1 VAVHDGVSK
10 ADDATFSGGA
20 ATYGFGYPQ
29 GGFIPVQHLH
39 QQAHFQ
45 VVSNPAM
52 ILPQYQ
58 QPHAADDDGGDGG
71 SSLVPISGGCIV
83 PAVAHMPVAYPPL
96 PQYQQPMS
104 SSPPGL
110 LRPQHA
116 NIALSSHHPWQHQQH
131 QHLIMTAAPPLGV
144 PPGYVLTQA
153 PSAAHHQHP
162 MMMPPGVF
170 PGGYVQLQPLVH
182 QQHQLI
188 MGPVNSIP
196 IGFVPEQ
203 QQQPTH
209 PPILFNGVLH
219 HPGDWVPVD
228 NMGQPQPHPIPPQ
241 AYMHPPPYQPMGMYY
256 PFPVQEDDA
265 FDAADA
271 ASAHT
276 SPTTHGRASRQ
287 QQMQQQQQQRAIQ
300 YSYSIAAQSP
310 NSHPRSSPPNSS
322 PIQRRSPKSSNFEG
336 NPNRKKNKI
345 STLVHQ
351 PIKSPQ
357 KKTAGGAPDREI

>member
-1 VAVHDGVSK
+1 MAVHDGVSK
-10 ADDATFSGGA
+10 ADDATFSGEA
-20 ATYGFGYPQ
+20 ATHRFGYPQ

-58 QPHAADDDGGDGG
+58 QPHEAADGVGDAGA
-71 SSLVPISGGCIV
+71 SFVPISGGFV
-83 PAVAHMPVAYPPL
+83 PAVAHMPVAYSPL
-96 PQYQQPMS
+96 PQYQQPMA
-104 SSPPGL
+104 SSPTGL
-110 LRPQHA
+110 LHPKRA
-116 NIALSSHHPWQHQQH
+116 KIGLSAHHPWQQQQQQH
-131 QHLIMTAAPPLGV
+131 LHQHMIVTAAPPLGA

-153 PSAAHHQHP
+153 PSAAHYQNP
-162 MMMPPGVF
+162 MMMPPVF
-170 PGGYVQLQPLVH
+170 PGGYVQLQPFVH

-203 QQQPTH
+203 HQQPTH
-209 PPILFNGVLH
+209 PPISFNGVLH

-228 NMGQPQPHPIPPQ
+228 NMGQPQPHQFPHQ
-241 AYMHPPPYQPMGMYY
+241 AHMHPPPYQPMGMYY

-265 FDAADA
+265 YDAADA

-276 SPTTHGRASRQ
+276 SPTTHARASRQ
-287 QQMQQQQQQRAIQ
+287 QQMQQQQQRAIQ
-300 YSYSIAAQSP
+300 SSYSIAAQSP
-310 NSHPRSSPPNSS
+310 NSHPKSSPPNPS

-336 NPNRKKNKI
+336 NPKQNK
-345 STLVHQ
+345 
-351 PIKSPQ
+351 
-357 KKTAGGAPDREI
+357 E

>member
-1 VAVHDGVSK
+1 MAVHDGVSK
-10 ADDATFSGGA
+10 ADHATFSGEA

-52 ILPQYQ
+52 MLPQYQ
-58 QPHAADDDGGDGG
+58 QPHEAADGGGDAG
-71 SSLVPISGGCIV
+71 SSLVPISGGFV

-96 PQYQQPMS
+96 PQYQQPMA

-110 LRPQHA
+110 LRPKHA
-116 NIALSSHHPWQHQQH
+116 KSALSAHHPWQQQQH
-131 QHLIMTAAPPLGV
+131 QHQHMIMTAAPPLGA

-153 PSAAHHQHP
+153 PSAAHYQHP

-170 PGGYVQLQPLVH
+170 PGGYVQLQPFVH

-188 MGPVNSIP
+188 MGPNSIP

-203 QQQPTH
+203 QQHPTH
-209 PPILFNGVLH
+209 PSILFNGVLH

-228 NMGQPQPHPIPPQ
+228 NMGQPQPHQIPHQ
-241 AYMHPPPYQPMGMYY
+241 AYMHPPPYQPMGMCY

-271 ASAHT
+271 ARAHT
-276 SPTTHGRASRQ
+276 SPTTHARASRQ
-287 QQMQQQQQQRAIQ
+287 QQMQQQQQRAIQ
-300 YSYSIAAQSP
+300 SSSIAAQSP
-310 NSHPRSSPPNSS
+310 ISHPTSSPPNPS
-322 PIQRRSPKSSNFEG
+322 PTQRRSPKSSNFEG
-336 NPNRKKNKI
+336 NPKQNK
-345 STLVHQ
+345 
-351 PIKSPQ
+351 
-357 KKTAGGAPDREI
+357 E

>member
-1 VAVHDGVSK
+1 MAVHDGVSK
-10 ADDATFSGGA
+10 ADDATFSGEA
-20 ATYGFGYPQ
+20 ATYGFGHPQ

-39 QQAHFQ
+39 QQAYFQ

-52 ILPQYQ
+52 ILPQYR
-58 QPHAADDDGGDGG
+58 QPHEADD
-71 SSLVPISGGCIV
+71 SGGCIV

-96 PQYQQPMS
+96 PQYQQPTA

-116 NIALSSHHPWQHQQH
+116 KIAVAARHPRRQQQH

-162 MMMPPGVF
+162 TMMPPGVF
-170 PGGYVQLQPLVH
+170 PRGYVQLQPFVH
-182 QQHQLI
+182 QQQQLI

-203 QQQPTH
+203 QQQPTY

-228 NMGQPQPHPIPPQ
+228 NMGQPQPQQIPPQ
-241 AYMHPPPYQPMGMYY
+241 AYMNPPQYQPMGMYY
-256 PFPVQEDDA
+256 SFPVQEDDV
-265 FDAADA
+265 FDDADA
-271 ASAHT
+271 GSAHT
-276 SPTTHGRASRQ
+276 SPTTYARASRQ
-287 QQMQQQQQQRAIQ
+287 QQMQQQQQRAIQ
-300 YSYSIAAQSP
+300 SSYSIATQSP
-310 NSHPRSSPPNSS
+310 SSHSKSFPPNPS

-336 NPNRKKNKI
+336 NPNRTKNKI
-345 STLVHQ
+345 STLVHR
-351 PIKSPQ
+351 PIDSPQ
-357 KKTAGGAPDREI
+357 KKTAGVAPDEKS